1 MEVPRRGCAAR
12 RCTSLLAALVFLT
25 TATLA
30 GSAAAESIPLRGLRF
45 RRMVSDHT
53 APSGVE
59 GFPTRVRSIEAR
71 IAPPEALREVLDWM
85 DLRGWR
91 SDPTRPGLAPETKDG
106 AFRVRAFPAGATTD
120 AASAWMEALG
130 ARGALRPVFVE
141 ILPEDGG
148 RASVINVVQPE
159 RPRRVLAKQRLAR
172 RLPRCTGCSVD
183 AVVDLG
189 PALAGLFSGEGP
201 VSRGEALA
209 LAACTT
215 GGRTVV
221 FPPSGGPDHRQFAV
235 EGDAGSCN
243 VSVQKA
249 ADPRRFLVAILC
261 DK

>member
-1 MEVPRRGCAAR
+1 MDVSRRAR
-12 RCTSLLAALVFLT
+12 PARHLASLIAALVFM
-25 TATLA
+25 TAATVA
-30 GSAAAESIPLRGLRF
+30 GSASAESIPLRGLRF
-45 RRMVSDHT
+45 RRVVSDHT

-71 IAPPEALREVLDWM
+71 IAPPEALQEVLGFLDV
-85 DLRGWR
+85 RGWR

-130 ARGALRPVFVE
+130 SRGALRPVFVE
-141 ILPEDGG
+141 ILPDDDG

-159 RPRRVLAKQRLAR
+159 RPRRLIAKQRLAR
-172 RLPRCTGCSVD
+172 TLPRCAGCSVD

-189 PALAGLFSGEGP
+189 PALAGLFSGDGP

-209 LAACTT
+209 LAACTA
-215 GGRTVV
+215 GGRRVV
-221 FPPSGGPDHRQFAV
+221 VPPSGGPERRQFVV
-235 EGDAGSCN
+235 EGDAGSC
-243 VSVQKA
+243 SATVQPA
-249 ADPRRFLVAILC
+249 TDPRRFLVALLC